1 MKSYSNHFGSKYT
14 KVSFNL
20 DEIEP
25 KLKYQCSKCVDYF
38 ESRRELNRHF
48 TMHTCYVTLSKVT
61 IKSMKQNALEKQFD
75 TVHCSKCVKYFESR
89 TELNRHLIIYHN
101 VKIKSVE
108 QFKPVEM
115 KNKPE
120 FKKFEKC
127 TKCPGLFETQ
137 DDLEQHFAQ
146 VHGGIFVTRT

>member
-1 MKSYSNHFGSKYT
+1 
-14 KVSFNL
+14 
-20 DEIEP
+20 
-25 KLKYQCSKCVDYF
+25 
-38 ESRRELNRHF
+38 
-48 TMHTCYVTLSKVT
+48 
-61 IKSMKQNALEKQFD
+61 MKQNALEKQFD